1 MANGKSMGAIIA
13 VAITGLIL
21 TMITSGALTAN
32 QTVPS
37 SGTITAVN
45 VGVYTNSACTINCTS
60 IDWGTLAPGESTT
73 RTVYI
78 KNLGTVPMTV
88 TMTTTNWVPSNAA
101 TYLSVSW
108 NRENTP
114 LAVGASVQATLTL
127 TASAGAGAIS
137 SFSFNVVI
145 TGTE

>member
-21 TMITSGALTAN
+21 TMVTSGALTAN

-37 SGTITAVN
+37 SGSITAVN
-45 VGVYTNSACTINCTS
+45 VGVYTNSACTNNCTS
-60 IDWGTLAPGESTT
+60 IDWGSVAPSASVS
-73 RTVYI
+73 RTVYV

-88 TMTTTNWVPSNAA
+88 TMAAMSWVPSNAGS
-101 TYLSVSW
+101 YLSVSW
-108 NRENTP
+108 NRDNDV
-114 LAVGASVQATLTL
+114 LAAGASVQATLTL
-127 TASAGAGAIS
+127 TASASAGAIS
-137 SFSFNVVI
+137 SFSFNIVI